1 MAKVATAIVVVT
13 VIVDMVT
20 VALVMVLTTRLI
32 TTGVIVATA
41 GMESYL
47 FVMKAKEGYPFLKLF
62 QFV

>member
-1 MAKVATAIVVVT
+1 MATVATAIVVVT

-20 VALVMVLTTRLI
+20 VALVMVLTTRI

-47 FVMKAKEGYPFLKLF
+47 FVMKAKEGYHFLKLF

>member
-1 MAKVATAIVVVT
+1 MATVATAIVVVT

-20 VALVMVLTTRLI
+20 VALVMVLTTRI

-47 FVMKAKEGYPFLKLF
+47 IVMKAKEGYPFLKLF